1 MAAAAMPELGES
13 LDPWTEDDPE
23 NFDLD
28 GFAAEF
34 YGDASERRMRHLRD
48 QLSSLRDLAESEQRQ
63 NVFAHYE
70 SFIRVSR
77 EISMLQGQVGT
88 LREMVKVPAEVV
100 STLLADAAG
109 SNQNDAEGAHD
120 ADDEASATLRRA
132 DERAAASARAVT
144 SGGVDGTLGTL
155 GGDRGTRRDDHVG
168 EDGVSLGDA
177 KRAAKLADDLDEA
190 LSGREVFAAL
200 ETIEEGTKL
209 LDEMRTRAAALG
221 RQTRRGGD
229 ETTSKAG
236 TAVSGRDATRV
247 KRSIDADTAVPTRTG
262 SPSLGETRANPL
274 FAAMQRTTTTPTTTP
289 SMSIATSG
297 DDAKEGPAKEGDESE
312 PGPIQQLAGAL
323 ADARAAAL
331 AALMDTLVDPH
342 ETKARR
348 AAARDSLRRAG
359 ASASAARHVANAE
372 LAAARAATERTAK
385 NERGVA
391 FAVEACEAIFSA
403 LRVVCSERDDSHSPH
418 GSVEGGG
425 DDSSSDNDVFIAERV
440 REETTRLWDLVA
452 DRCLGRWSAATPLP
466 EACASVLVCVC
477 HVDAFVADVGGTSV
491 KQQHATCAVDVLRTH
506 HGVNAGMKRVLD
518 AATEAFV
525 SDESDDLGG
534 SSGNWI
540 DAGERWLETTAWDDL
555 RTLCER
561 GIAD

>member
-100 STLLADAAG
+100 STLLADARG

-155 GGDRGTRRDDHVG
+155 GGNRGTRRDDHVG

-229 ETTSKAG
+229 ETTSKAS

-247 KRSIDADTAVPTRTG
+247 KRSIDADAPPRTG

-274 FAAMQRTTTTPTTTP
+274 FAAMQRTTTPTMTP
-289 SMSIATSG
+289 SMDIATSV

-312 PGPIQQLAGAL
+312 PGPIQQLAEAL

-342 ETKARR
+342 ETKARQL
-348 AAARDSLRRAG
+348 AARDSLRRAG

-372 LAAARAATERTAK
+372 LAAARAKTERLAK

-403 LRVVCSERDDSHSPH
+403 LRVVCSERD
-418 GSVEGGG
+418 EEGG
-425 DDSSSDNDVFIAERV
+425 DDSSSDDDVFIAERV
-440 REETTRLWDLVA
+440 REETSRLWDLVA
-452 DRCLGRWSAATPLP
+452 DRCLGRWSAATSLP

-477 HVDAFVADVGGTSV
+477 HVDAFVADVDGTSV

-506 HGVNAGMKRVLD
+506 PGVNAGMKRVLD

-555 RTLCER
+555 RALCER

>member
-100 STLLADAAG
+100 STLLADARG

-155 GGDRGTRRDDHVG
+155 GGNRGTRRDDHVG

-229 ETTSKAG
+229 ETTSKAS

-247 KRSIDADTAVPTRTG
+247 KRSIDADAPPRTG

-274 FAAMQRTTTTPTTTP
+274 FAAMQRTTTPTTTP
-289 SMSIATSG
+289 SMGIASSG
-297 DDAKEGPAKEGDESE
+297 DDAKEGPAKEADESE
-312 PGPIQQLAGAL
+312 PGPIQQLAEAL
-323 ADARAAAL
+323 ADTRAAAL

-348 AAARDSLRRAG
+348 LAARDSLRRAG

-372 LAAARAATERTAK
+372 LAAARAKTERLAK

-403 LRVVCSERDDSHSPH
+403 LRVVCSERD
-418 GSVEGGG
+418 EEGG
-425 DDSSSDNDVFIAERV
+425 DDSSSDDDVFIAERV
-440 REETTRLWDLVA
+440 REETSRLWDLVA
-452 DRCLGRWSAATPLP
+452 DRCLRRWSTATSLP

-477 HVDAFVADVGGTSV
+477 HVDAFVADVDGTSV

-506 HGVNAGMKRVLD
+506 PGVNAGMKRVLD

-540 DAGERWLETTAWDDL
+540 DAGERWLETQAWDDL

>member
-1 MAAAAMPELGES
+1 
-13 LDPWTEDDPE
+13 
-23 NFDLD
+23 
-28 GFAAEF
+28 
-34 YGDASERRMRHLRD
+34 
-48 QLSSLRDLAESEQRQ
+48 
-63 NVFAHYE
+63 
-70 SFIRVSR
+70 
-77 EISMLQGQVGT
+77 
-88 LREMVKVPAEVV
+88 
-100 STLLADAAG
+100 
-109 SNQNDAEGAHD
+109 
-120 ADDEASATLRRA
+120 
-132 DERAAASARAVT
+132 VT
-144 SGGVDGTLGTL
+144 SGGVDGTHGTL
-155 GGDRGTRRDDHVG
+155 GGTRGTRRDDHVG

-209 LDEMRTRAAALG
+209 LDEMRTRAAAVG

-247 KRSIDADTAVPTRTG
+247 KRSIDADAPPRTG

-274 FAAMQRTTTTPTTTP
+274 FAAMQRTTTPTTTTP
-289 SMSIATSG
+289 SMGIATSG
-297 DDAKEGPAKEGDESE
+297 DDAKEGPAKEADESE
-312 PGPIQQLAGAL
+312 PGPIQQLARAL

-348 AAARDSLRRAG
+348 LAARDSLRRAG

-372 LAAARAATERTAK
+372 LAAARAATERLAK

-403 LRVVCSERDDSHSPH
+403 LRVVCGERDDSSPH
-418 GSVEGGG
+418 SYVEGG
-425 DDSSSDNDVFIAERV
+425 DDSSSDDDVFIAERV
-440 REETTRLWDLVA
+440 REETSRLWDLVA
-452 DRCLGRWSAATPLP
+452 DRCLGRWSTATSLP

-506 HGVNAGMKRVLD
+506 PGVNAGMKRVLD
-518 AATEAFV
+518 TATEAFV

-555 RTLCER
+555 RALCER

>member
-77 EISMLQGQVGT
+77 EISMLQGQVGS

-155 GGDRGTRRDDHVG
+155 GGTRGTRRDDHVG

-209 LDEMRTRAAALG
+209 LDEMRTRAAAVG

-247 KRSIDADTAVPTRTG
+247 KRSIDADAPPRTG

-274 FAAMQRTTTTPTTTP
+274 FAAMQRTTTP
-289 SMSIATSG
+289 SMGIATSG
-297 DDAKEGPAKEGDESE
+297 DDAKEGPAKEADESE
-312 PGPIQQLAGAL
+312 PGPIQQLARAL

-348 AAARDSLRRAG
+348 LAARDSLRRAG

-372 LAAARAATERTAK
+372 LAAARAATERLAK

-403 LRVVCSERDDSHSPH
+403 LRVVCGERDDSSPH
-418 GSVEGGG
+418 SYVEGG
-425 DDSSSDNDVFIAERV
+425 DDSSSDDDVFIAERV
-440 REETTRLWDLVA
+440 REETSRLWDLVA
-452 DRCLGRWSAATPLP
+452 DRCLGRWSTATSLP

-506 HGVNAGMKRVLD
+506 PGVNAGMKRVLD

>member
-100 STLLADAAG
+100 STLLADARG

-155 GGDRGTRRDDHVG
+155 GGNRGTRRDDHVG

-209 LDEMRTRAAALG
+209 LDEMRTRAAAVG

-229 ETTSKAG
+229 ETTSKAS

-247 KRSIDADTAVPTRTG
+247 KRSIDADAPPRTG

-274 FAAMQRTTTTPTTTP
+274 FAAMQRTTTPTTTP
-289 SMSIATSG
+289 SMGIATSG

-312 PGPIQQLAGAL
+312 PGPIQQLALAL

-348 AAARDSLRRAG
+348 LAARDSLRRAG

-403 LRVVCSERDDSHSPH
+403 LRVVCSERD
-418 GSVEGGG
+418 EEGG
-425 DDSSSDNDVFIAERV
+425 DDSSSDDDVFIAERV
-440 REETTRLWDLVA
+440 REETSRLWDLVA
-452 DRCLGRWSAATPLP
+452 DRCLGRWSTATSLP

-477 HVDAFVADVGGTSV
+477 HVDAFVADVDGTSV

-506 HGVNAGMKRVLD
+506 PGVNAGMKRVLD

>member
-100 STLLADAAG
+100 STLLADARG

-155 GGDRGTRRDDHVG
+155 GGNRGTRRDDHVG

-229 ETTSKAG
+229 ETTSKAS

-247 KRSIDADTAVPTRTG
+247 KRSIDADAPPRTG

-274 FAAMQRTTTTPTTTP
+274 FAAMQRTTTPTTTP
-289 SMSIATSG
+289 SMGIASSG
-297 DDAKEGPAKEGDESE
+297 DDAKEGPAKEADESE
-312 PGPIQQLAGAL
+312 PGPIQQLAEAL

-348 AAARDSLRRAG
+348 HAARDSLRRAG

-372 LAAARAATERTAK
+372 LAAARAKTERLAK

-403 LRVVCSERDDSHSPH
+403 LRVVCSERD
-418 GSVEGGG
+418 EEGG
-425 DDSSSDNDVFIAERV
+425 DDSSSDDDVFIAERV
-440 REETTRLWDLVA
+440 REETSRLWDLVA
-452 DRCLGRWSAATPLP
+452 DRCLRRWSTATSLP

-477 HVDAFVADVGGTSV
+477 HVDAFVADVDGTSV

-506 HGVNAGMKRVLD
+506 PGVNAGMKRVLD

-540 DAGERWLETTAWDDL
+540 DAGERWLETQAWDDL

>member
-100 STLLADAAG
+100 STLLADARG

-155 GGDRGTRRDDHVG
+155 GGNRGTRRDDHVG

-229 ETTSKAG
+229 ETTSKAS

-247 KRSIDADTAVPTRTG
+247 KRSIDADAPPRTG

-274 FAAMQRTTTTPTTTP
+274 FAAMQRTTTPTTTP
-289 SMSIATSG
+289 SMGIASSG
-297 DDAKEGPAKEGDESE
+297 DDAKEGPAKEADESE
-312 PGPIQQLAGAL
+312 PGPIQQLAEAL
-323 ADARAAAL
+323 ADTRAAAL

-342 ETKARR
+342 ETKARQL
-348 AAARDSLRRAG
+348 AARDSLRRAG

-372 LAAARAATERTAK
+372 LAAARAKTERLAK

-403 LRVVCSERDDSHSPH
+403 LRVVCSERD
-418 GSVEGGG
+418 EEGG
-425 DDSSSDNDVFIAERV
+425 DDSSSDDDVFIAERV
-440 REETTRLWDLVA
+440 REETSRLWDLVA
-452 DRCLGRWSAATPLP
+452 DRCLGRWSTATSLP

-477 HVDAFVADVGGTSV
+477 HVDAFVADVDGTSV

-506 HGVNAGMKRVLD
+506 PGVNAGMKRVLD

-540 DAGERWLETTAWDDL
+540 DAGERWLETQAWDDL

>member
-100 STLLADAAG
+100 STLLADARG

-155 GGDRGTRRDDHVG
+155 GGNRGTRRDDHVG

-209 LDEMRTRAAALG
+209 LDEMRTRAAAVG

-247 KRSIDADTAVPTRTG
+247 KRSIDADTAVPPRTG

-274 FAAMQRTTTTPTTTP
+274 FAAMQRATTPMPTP
-289 SMSIATSG
+289 SMGIATSG

-312 PGPIQQLAGAL
+312 PGPIQQLARAL

-348 AAARDSLRRAG
+348 HAARDSLRRAG

-403 LRVVCSERDDSHSPH
+403 LRVVCGESDE
-418 GSVEGGG
+418 EGG
-425 DDSSSDNDVFIAERV
+425 DDSSSDDDVFIAERV
-440 REETTRLWDLVA
+440 REETSRLWDLVA
-452 DRCLGRWSAATPLP
+452 DRCLGRWSTATSLP

-506 HGVNAGMKRVLD
+506 PGVNAGMKRVLD
-518 AATEAFV
+518 TATEAFV

-555 RTLCER
+555 RALCER

>member
-100 STLLADAAG
+100 STLLADARG

-155 GGDRGTRRDDHVG
+155 GGNRGTRRDDHVG

-229 ETTSKAG
+229 ETTSKAS

-247 KRSIDADTAVPTRTG
+247 KRSIDADAPPRTG

-274 FAAMQRTTTTPTTTP
+274 FAAMQRTTTPTTTP
-289 SMSIATSG
+289 SMGIASSG

-312 PGPIQQLAGAL
+312 PGPIQQLARAL

-342 ETKARR
+342 ETKARQL
-348 AAARDSLRRAG
+348 AARDSLRRAG

-403 LRVVCSERDDSHSPH
+403 LRVVCSERD
-418 GSVEGGG
+418 EEGG
-425 DDSSSDNDVFIAERV
+425 DDSSSDDDVFIAERV
-440 REETTRLWDLVA
+440 REETSRLWDLVA
-452 DRCLGRWSAATPLP
+452 DRCLGRWSTATSLP

-477 HVDAFVADVGGTSV
+477 HVDAFVADVDGTSV

-506 HGVNAGMKRVLD
+506 PGVNAGMKRVLD

-540 DAGERWLETTAWDDL
+540 DAGERWLETQAWDDL

>member
-109 SNQNDAEGAHD
+109 SNQNDAEGAD

-144 SGGVDGTLGTL
+144 SGGGDGTLGTL
-155 GGDRGTRRDDHVG
+155 GGNRGTRRDDHVG

-229 ETTSKAG
+229 ETTSKAS
-236 TAVSGRDATRV
+236 TAVSERDATRV
-247 KRSIDADTAVPTRTG
+247 KRSIDADAPTRTG

-274 FAAMQRTTTTPTTTP
+274 FAAMQRTTTPTTTP
-289 SMSIATSG
+289 PGIATSG
-297 DDAKEGPAKEGDESE
+297 TFDEKEGPATNDESE
-312 PGPIQQLAGAL
+312 PGPIQQLALAL

-348 AAARDSLRRAG
+348 LAARDSLR
-359 ASASAARHVANAE
+359 
-372 LAAARAATERTAK
+372 RAATERTAK

-403 LRVVCSERDDSHSPH
+403 LRVVCGERDD
-418 GSVEGGG
+418 VLEGG
-425 DDSSSDNDVFIAERV
+425 DDSSSDDDVFIAERV
-440 REETTRLWDLVA
+440 REETSLL
-452 DRCLGRWSAATPLP
+452 
-466 EACASVLVCVC
+466 
-477 HVDAFVADVGGTSV
+477 
-491 KQQHATCAVDVLRTH
+491 
-506 HGVNAGMKRVLD
+506 
-518 AATEAFV
+518 
-525 SDESDDLGG
+525 
-534 SSGNWI
+534 
-540 DAGERWLETTAWDDL
+540 
-555 RTLCER
+555 
-561 GIAD
+561 